1 MTLGKFTAS
10 EDLDE
15 ETKQECVQQIE
26 HAMKNYCD
34 DCDAETVDNI
44 QDACIKHKRMYGTY
58 YP

>member
-1 MTLGKFTAS
+1 MSLGQFNAA

-15 ETKQECVQQIE
+15 ETKQECVERIE

-34 DCDAETVDNI
+34 NCNTDTTDELGKMC
-44 QDACIKHKRMYGTY
+44 QKHRKMYGTY